1 MTTVPPLER
10 TLRLTLPYQRGN
22 DVRALQTRMIE
33 RTDQPELAAM
43 LRVPDGLFG
52 PATER
57 AIVAFQTR
65 NQQTAGLAVDGVV
78 GPMTW
83 ATLFAPVGA
92 PPDVLKQVQ
101 MKIDQAARPENV
113 IDAAIAGLTRPH
125 LRFAG
130 SVTWELTPT
139 GVSVGGAAPEMAGRA
154 TVADALDAFGDVF
167 RRVAVEEDVPLE
179 LLIATA
185 CTESLGGARSAE
197 AARTATRLEP
207 GFISVETTPHKV
219 SVGLMQT
226 LVSTAREVMKDR
238 TISAERL
245 QDPLLSVR
253 AGTGYIRRQGG
264 LTRFDPPC
272 VACAY
277 NSGGI
282 YFQDGVQNR
291 WKMRQYPIGTGHHA
305 DRFVR
310 FFNACIAAFAQDVTK
325 IGTAPSFFRRLNP

>member
-1 MTTVPPLER
+1 MIPPLER

-33 RTDQPELAAM
+33 RTDQPDLARI

-52 PATER
+52 PGTER
-57 AIVAFQTR
+57 AVIEFQTR
-65 NQQTAGLAVDGVV
+65 NQGAGLAVDGVV

-92 PPDVLKQVQ
+92 APEVLKQA
-101 MKIDQAARPENV
+101 QAQA
-113 IDAAIAGLTRPH
+113 DAATRPANLLDAALPDLRKPH
-125 LRFAG
+125 QRFAG
-130 SVTWELTPT
+130 SVTWALTPA
-139 GVSVGGAAPEMAGRA
+139 GLAIGGAAPEVAGRA
-154 TVADALDAFGDVF
+154 TVADALAAFGDVF
-167 RRVAVEEDVPLE
+167 RQVATEEGVPVE

-185 CTESLGGARSAE
+185 CTESLGGARSTE
-197 AARTATRLEP
+197 AARAATRLEP
-207 GFISVETTPHKV
+207 GFVSVETTPHKV

-238 TISAERL
+238 SISGERL

-253 AGTGYIRRQGG
+253 AGAGYIRRQGG
-264 LTRFDPPC
+264 STRFDPPC

-277 NSGGI
+277 NAGGI
-282 YFQDGVQNR
+282 YFQDGAGNR
-291 WKMRQYPIGTGHHA
+291 WKMRQYPIGTGSHA

-310 FFNACIAAFAQDVTK
+310 FFNATIAAFAQDVSK
-325 IGTAPSFFRRLNP
+325 AGTAPSFFRLLNP